1 MGKPH
6 IEAYKRFQRKF
17 YQITGKK
24 GKQQYLIPYLMS
36 SHPGS
41 TIKDAIE
48 LAVFLKENG
57 IHPEQVQDY
66 YPTPGT
72 ISTAMFY
79 SELDPYTSE
88 PVYVAK
94 KREDKAAQRALLQY
108 YLPENRRRIIEV
120 LIKAGREDLIGQGK
134 DKLVAPDREYVEY
147 KRKREAAK
155 KGNTK
160 WQKGRPAQKGG
171 AAKAKARKR

>member
-1 MGKPH
+1 
-6 IEAYKRFQRKF
+6 
-17 YQITGKK
+17 
-24 GKQQYLIPYLMS
+24 MS

-41 TIKDAIE
+41 TINDAIE

-79 SELDPYTSE
+79 CELDPYTLE
-88 PVYVAK
+88 PVFVAK

-108 YLPENRRRIIEV
+108 YRPENRRMIIEA
-120 LIKAGREDLIGQGK
+120 LIKAKREDLIGQGK
-134 DKLVAPDREYVEY
+134 DKLVSPDREYVEY
-147 KRKREAAK
+147 KRQRQAGQNGRPAK
-155 KGNTK
+155 GKDK
-160 WQKGRPAQKGG
+160 WQKQNAAPKRGKAQK
-171 AAKAKARKR
+171 RKRS